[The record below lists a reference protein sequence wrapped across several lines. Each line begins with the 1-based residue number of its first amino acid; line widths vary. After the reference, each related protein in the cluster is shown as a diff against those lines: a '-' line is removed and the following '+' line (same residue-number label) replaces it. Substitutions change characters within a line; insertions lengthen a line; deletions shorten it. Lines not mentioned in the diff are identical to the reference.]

1 MFCKALVISPMN
13 TSTLTCIGFVQSLS
27 KNYSEA
33 VDTFHKALG
42 QKREDTFSST
52 MLTCVLEMCIENQPV
67 SNDYL
72 DESGAL
78 MATDE
83 SKKPIKLDRVLKIND
98 DNDLALPFRNPKF
111 RLWNRR
117 LKKQSDDFSNPMEED
132 SSAMVIDST
141 SSVVDSSNYSMD
153 MSTNMSENSNSFK

>member
-1 MFCKALVISPMN
+1 MN

-27 KNYSEA
+27 KNYTEA

-52 MLTCVLEMCIENQPV
+52 MLTCVLEMCIENQPI

-72 DESGAL
+72 DESDVL
-78 MATDE
+78 IMATDE
-83 SKKPIKLDRVLKIND
+83 SKKPIKLDGLLKIND
-98 DNDLALPFRNPKF
+98 DNDLVLPFRNPKF

-117 LKKQSDDFSNPMEED
+117 LRKQSDDSSNAMED
-132 SSAMVIDST
+132 GNAMVIDS
-141 SSVVDSSNYSMD
+141 SSVVDSSSYSMD
-153 MSTNMSENSNSFK
+153 MSANMSENSNSFK

>member
-1 MFCKALVISPMN
+1 MN

-27 KNYSEA
+27 KNYTDA

-52 MLTCVLEMCIENQPV
+52 MLNCVLEMCIEDQPQL
-67 SNDYL
+67 NDYL
-72 DESGAL
+72 DEDEIVMEGK
-78 MATDE
+78 E
-83 SKKPIKLDRVLKIND
+83 SKKQLKLDRILKMND
-98 DNDLALPFRNPKF
+98 DNDVVLPFRNPKF

-117 LKKQSDDFSNPMEED
+117 LRKKTEESNNSMDDDN
-132 SSAMVIDST
+132 SAMVIDA
-141 SSVVDSSNYSMD
+141 SSAIDNSGYSME